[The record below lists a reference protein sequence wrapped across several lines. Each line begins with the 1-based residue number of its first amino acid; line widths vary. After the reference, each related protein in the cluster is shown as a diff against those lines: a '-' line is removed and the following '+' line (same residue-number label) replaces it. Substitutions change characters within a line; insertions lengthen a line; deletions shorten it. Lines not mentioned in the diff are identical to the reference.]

1 MGELEKLI
9 QDLARGGAEIWV
21 DAKKLRIRAPQ
32 SLLRQDITDV
42 LRQRKDEILAHLPE
56 FHFSLP
62 QSPGQEALWLIQRS
76 NPTCAAYNVG
86 YALRVD
92 SRGNPTARLQAA
104 LQRLIHRHL
113 LLRSRFPAVDG
124 KPTLQ
129 VWVSES
135 VNLVE
140 VDRTGLTD
148 SALAEELSRLH
159 IHPFDLER
167 EAPLRTHLLRISPT
181 THILLLCFHHIAV
194 DGWSMR
200 LLIDELLALLR
211 AEEGTNPLLPLEG
224 TFARHVDARRRTL
237 KDKGEALGRYWREAL
252 TGVPHVLDLPTD
264 QPRPPRQ
271 VFVGASHRCVLGSE
285 QLEGLRGLARRGDAT
300 LYAVLLA
307 AFQVLLHRL
316 SGQEKL
322 CIGTP
327 TAGRD
332 DQEDSHA
339 FGYMVNPI
347 VLASS
352 LSFEDPPSF
361 LSFLARTRDN
371 LLSGLRHADYPF
383 AWVARDL
390 ARERDGSRSPIFQ
403 VMLSH
408 QRIQDLGNGATA
420 LLEGSA
426 VELPGL
432 RLSAVPLP
440 TRTAEMDLVLEVDE
454 RGGVAEMVFRYNTA
468 LFEPETMA
476 RWAGHLQTLL
486 AAAVA
491 DPTVPVTRL
500 PLLSPAERHTILDR
514 FSGLSKS
521 LAITSEPR
529 HLPNDSISEPARDL
543 VERIRGQITASPD
556 APAITHGTEVLSYAN
571 LGSRAGRLARYLQR
585 FGAGPGMRV
594 AVAMDRSPELIVAL
608 LAVLASGA
616 AYVPIDPRYP
626 LDRRRLMLE
635 DSGAAVLLCA
645 GLDHDWLLSQPAEG
659 LRVIDIEREA
669 GSIASEDG
677 TLPAAARPTDA
688 AYMLFT
694 SGSTGRPKAVVI
706 EHRNLVAFLDWGQEA
721 FPLDDLRGTL
731 ASTSICFDISVFE
744 IFLPLSVGGTIILA
758 EDALALPSLPAR
770 EQVTLINTV
779 PSAMAEL
786 VRTAELPGSVRVVNL
801 AGEKLSGDLVRR
813 VWQRSRIQR
822 LHNLYGPTEAT
833 IYATCC
839 PVPPDLCGEPSI
851 GRPISGTTTTILD
864 RELQPVPPGVV
875 GELYIGGAGVGR
887 GYHQRPDL
895 TAERFLP
902 NPFGAGRLYRTGDLA
917 RFRSDGTIDYL
928 GRVDQQIKLR
938 GFRIECGEI
947 ESALERLA
955 AVDRAV
961 VVTAG
966 LAENQ
971 RLIAYWS
978 PLDEADAA
986 DATDAELRSA
996 LLNVLPRFMVPDL
1009 FVRLDALPLNSSGK
1023 IDRSRLPEPQQP
1035 SSGRGAERPLE
1046 TPTELSLAPL
1056 WRELLNQEVIGADD
1070 DFFALGGHSLIAARL
1085 MARLQ
1090 VSHGVDLPLRTVFE
1104 HSTLAELARH
1114 LDTFERPSG
1123 LRGHLPALTAQ
1134 THSGELPLSL
1144 SQRRLWFLSQLPGAN
1159 LAYTMPVVVELSG
1172 PLSLDALTTSLNE
1185 LITRHESLRTGFRL
1199 GEKGPLQVI
1208 HPPQPI
1214 ALGHRDLR
1222 DFDGDALRQDV
1233 VREVEALL
1241 HEPFDLS
1248 RPPLLR
1254 AHLLRIGAN
1263 RHLLVLLIHH
1273 IVADGWSLGILE
1285 RELSALYTAALRG
1298 ERSPLPPLPVQYA
1311 DFSRWQ
1317 AERAQGTKAVE
1328 DLAFWKRALAD
1339 LPPLELPTDRPRPA
1353 VESFRGEHHLF
1364 TIDRTLT
1371 EALRELAR
1379 AESTTLY
1386 GVLLAGFNLLLRC
1399 YADSEDIAVASG
1411 NANRDHPHLEGLIGF
1426 FVDTWIVRVDLSGA
1440 PSVREL
1446 LRRVREAHLAAT
1458 DHQDLP
1464 FERIVEELRPE
1475 RSLSRNPL
1483 TPVGLTLQSWH
1494 SEGFQ
1499 FPQLSVRQ
1507 EHFRFTTAKLDLL
1520 LMISE
1525 GEQGL
1530 EVVFEYNT
1538 DLYEAETIRRMSTHL
1553 VRILGELTEDPGRPI
1568 SAIDPLSADER
1579 EHILERCSGT
1589 DAPFSS
1595 DRCIHHL
1602 FEDWADRSPDSLA
1615 IVDHCDSA
1623 IGRVEISYGD
1633 LERQANTLAAH
1644 LRQRG
1649 VGPERVVGLF
1659 LNRSARQI
1667 IAMLAVLKAGGAFLT
1682 LDPDHPDARLRLMV
1696 EDTGL
1701 ALVISETAVRPLAG
1715 GESLPRIALDGLH
1728 EIPQTRTGGRD
1739 YGQRLAVAL
1748 DPGNLAYVVYTSG
1761 STGTPNGVL
1770 VEHRSLVN
1778 SIESDIRLL
1787 ETGPG
1792 CSFPH
1797 LTSFNFDAALSHL
1810 LMMLCAGGTT
1820 HLLPRGADVLGDAL
1834 MERLR
1839 TECITHAVMP
1849 TAMLYALPEVRLP
1862 NLRVVGA
1869 GGDVVTPELVERW
1882 GRDRRFFNVYGPT
1895 EVTITA
1901 TVGHCVTD
1909 GRPTPIGRP
1918 IDNLRAYVLDRA
1930 GQLTPAGVP
1939 GELHLG
1945 GVGVARGYLRR
1956 PELNAAKFIANPFG
1970 PGRLYRTGD
1979 RVRWRMDGAELPQL
1993 EFLGR
1998 IDQQVKIRG
2007 HRIEL
2012 SEVEHVLRSLPRVR
2026 ESVVTTDGG
2035 ASGKRL
2041 LAYVSERIQDRDGEL
2056 ERERVAQWERLH
2068 GESLA
2073 SAAGDDPTLDLRGW
2087 SSSFTGAPIPAEDMQ
2102 AWVEATVDSILA
2114 LQPREVLEI
2123 GCGTGILLSRIAP
2136 RVARYHGCDLSE
2148 HAVAHILRLKERF
2161 PDLAGVTAAH
2171 APAHG
2176 AIENAGRYDTVVLN
2190 SVVQYFPSAAYL
2202 EDVLKGALAGL
2213 EGPGSLFIGD
2223 VRNHA
2228 LFRMFHCAVAGA
2240 RFGELPSRDDLRRR
2254 TEQAMANENELLV
2267 HPSFFLAFAA
2277 GSPRVTSVE
2286 IHVKPGS
2293 YRNELSLFRYDVV
2306 MGIDGSRPS
2315 APAIPWLDWREAKG
2329 TLEGLRE
2336 AILVARERG
2345 EEVAL
2350 AYTDVPNARLHQAE
2364 ALERWAYGEGAP
2376 EPESVA
2382 LHPAVDPEALHR
2394 LAAELGVSVRLSWAR
2409 GEASGDFDL
2418 WIGGSDAPAVRM
2430 PAPGEAVTETTN
2442 NPLQGASQKQL
2453 IAEIRD
2459 QLKARLPAHMVPS
2472 TITVLPALPL
2482 TINGKVD
2489 LGRLPPPAPDSPAE
2503 LEERA
2508 AQGPAEVALAEIWCE
2523 LLGMERVGLADN
2535 FFELGGDSIIAVQV
2549 VARARG
2555 RGLTLRASQ
2564 LFERQ
2569 TLAELAAVAKV
2580 GTAPTQSAVELGG
2593 PVPLSPIQ
2601 RWFFDHP
2608 RPRPEHF
2615 NQAVLL
2621 HVPADV
2627 NASALALA
2635 LGAVVRQHPALRHRF
2650 QPGDDGWTQLCL
2662 PVDAAGEGCPMVTV
2676 DLSALEAPRVRA
2688 ALAEHGAR
2696 LQASLDLVEGPV
2708 TRAALFRLP
2717 DGGRLLWAVH
2727 HLVVDALSWRVL
2739 LEDLETAY
2747 GQASRGEEPVLPAPT
2762 TGFGHWCL
2770 LLAQRGA
2777 ELDLS
2782 AERRLLKG
2790 PAAAPLPVDHPE
2802 ARNDRTDAA
2811 VCRVA
2816 LDQDSTRALF
2826 SEGLRAYRLRPQELL
2841 LTALARALREWTGA
2855 SAHWLDLEGH
2865 GREEL
2870 FADTEVDLSRS
2881 VGWFTSLFPLRL
2893 ELPPEAEPGAELLAV
2908 KEQLR
2913 AIPRRG
2919 AGFGLLR
2926 QRHPEVAEV
2935 AWPQPEISFNFLG
2948 RAPGVLGG
2956 ALLHGFAEEPI
2967 GPSEAEEGPRT
2978 HLLAINAG
2986 ERDGR
2991 LELALEYSAAL
3002 HDGATVQALA
3012 EGILA
3017 AIRALL
3023 AHGLE
3028 PGAGALSPSD
3038 APLVPLD
3045 GAALN
3050 GIARRLGSAAEVE
3063 AIYPLSGLQRGLL
3076 ARVLYGDATDAYGT
3090 HIALTLHGELD
3101 TALLQRVWRQLVERH
3116 EMLRSCFLWEGL
3128 PQPVQVV
3135 RREAELPWQELD
3147 QAGDTPAAGS
3157 VDLFTALPV
3166 ALDRAP
3172 VGRVRLTRVAEERHT
3187 FAFHSHHVLL
3197 DGWSMFVLVRDMM
3210 ELYRA
3215 QAQGREPRLPRVGSH
3230 SAHASRLAAVDVD
3243 SSRRFWQLDLAG
3255 FEEPTPLPEERDS
3268 AVGASGFRRETLR
3281 LEASVTARL
3290 VAAAERERV
3299 TLASLIEGLW
3309 SLVLARHADRDEVL
3323 FGAVVSGRDADLP
3336 GIEHMAG
3343 LFIHTLPVR
3352 VPIAEEQDLWSW
3364 LRAHQSRQAERREH
3378 QHLPLAEIQRCAA
3391 VPPGVELFRCLVAVE
3406 NYPIDAEIFSADGL
3420 RVAFHSASSP
3430 THYPLV
3436 VSALPGTRL
3445 ELNLDFDASRFT
3457 AAAITRLCGQLEQ
3470 LVDQV
3475 LAASAPR
3482 LEILTLSGGAFRSD
3496 LLRWADGGRATTDP
3510 GETLHGLFEAWVDRD
3525 PEAPALILPALANG
3539 SRSVLRYGELEER
3552 ANRLAHALIDR
3563 GVTRG
3568 DRVALQLPRGLEVVV
3583 ALLGVLKAGAAFV
3596 VLDPELPRERLR
3608 AMVAD
3613 AMPVCLIVNSTPH
3626 PGEMAAEIPWITLEE
3641 ALTAAANQRPD
3652 LALTDDT
3659 LAYVL
3664 FTSGTT
3670 GLPNGVLVEH
3680 RGIANVVATAA
3691 TLLRLGPGSRFAN
3704 PLSLNFDG
3712 GLSNLFTA
3720 LAAGATA
3727 VLVPREGDFLGAGF
3741 VAMAGQEAVTHL
3753 LLVPSMLAALPEA
3766 TLPELSDLIVAGEA
3780 CPPELVERWSPG
3792 RRFWNFYGPTEVSVW
3807 ATYALCEPGAGIPP
3821 IGRPIPGASV
3831 HVVDRRGRLAPPGAA
3846 GELWIA
3852 GVGVARGYLNR
3863 TELTG
3868 RKFLPN
3874 PFGEGRIY
3882 RTGDLVRFRLT
3893 DDGAAPTLDFLGRI
3907 DQQVKIAGHRIELAE
3922 IEAQL
3927 RACDGVRD
3935 AAVSVHGEG
3944 RSRRLVAY
3952 VVPAEAGT
3960 SPHPSW
3966 LRDALRQRLP
3976 EALVPATFLCLEA
3989 LPLTV
3994 NGKLDRRA
4002 LPEPPSGGDQ
4012 SPVEPRNAIEQLL
4025 RDIWQSSLRREGIGI
4040 HDNFFELGGD
4050 SISAIQIVSQVQA
4063 LGYTLKASQV
4073 FDHQTIASLAEVV
4086 GVTANAAEQGL
4097 VTGAVPLTPI
4107 QRWFFA
4113 LDLPNPSHF
4122 NQAVLLEAPASLR
4135 LQVLRTAVLAVCHHH
4150 DILRARYTASGSI
4163 WCQTISEAV
4172 DVPPIEEH
4180 DLSGLSSDGVAAAI
4194 QAETTRLQA
4203 GLDISAGP
4211 LMRLAM
4217 FRLGAERPA
4226 RLFWVIHHLA
4236 VDAVSWSV
4244 LIADLARACQQAEA
4258 GEAVTLPAK
4267 TTSFQCWAEHLVAF
4281 AARDAFTAER
4291 ASLATRVPTA
4301 LPRDRADAANR
4312 LEFLGEHRVR
4322 LGDSAT
4328 ATMLDRALRPYN
4340 VGVQELLLA
4349 AFAEALHDWTGHPEI
4364 WIDLEGHGREAVVG
4378 DVDVSRTVG
4387 WFTSLF
4393 PLRLPLAACD
4403 AIERLILVKEALR
4416 GVPRRGVGY
4425 GLLRHLHAE
4434 GERIAWPETEISFNY
4449 LGQVRE
4455 PVDAAL
4461 DLRRAKEAIGP
4472 SQAGQGE
4479 RPHLLAINARIV
4491 DASLTVSFAYS
4502 RAHHDGATIEALA
4515 AALLRNL
4522 ETLICRCGAPGAG
4535 AVTPSDFP
4543 LVELSRPQ
4551 LASVLRQVE
4560 ADGND
4565 VEAIYPLIAVQP
4577 ALLRETLAS
4586 GSIAMWRTQVVLEI
4600 KGALDPDRLREA
4612 WLRVLRGQPLL
4623 RSCFAWSDLAEPV
4636 QVVRRALDVPW
4647 QQIDGSELV
4656 DGPEALQRLCV
4667 RWAEE
4672 ELPLN
4677 RAPLMRLRLLPWAD
4691 DRHTLVFDA
4700 HHLLADGW
4708 SLGVILRDLATAL
4721 GDQQQGRETRSV
4733 HTGVYERYLRWRA
4746 DLDLEPAR
4754 QFWAQMLEGLEGPT
4768 PLPGEL
4774 LEARGTTAEG
4784 HGHATLDLNAA
4795 TTARIRAAAEA
4806 ARVTPAT
4813 LLDAAWALLLQKHS
4827 DRTDVVFG
4835 MTVSGRDVP
4844 VPEVETLV
4852 GHFIDFLPLRLRAPG
4867 DGDVLSWLREVQ
4879 TVRSEAIRHQHLG
4892 LGQIKACAGGPDEQP
4907 LFRSFVVFENY
4918 PLELNLFEAT
4928 GLTVT
4933 LRSGASHASHF
4944 PLAVGAMPKGDRL
4957 TIFFNYD
4964 RQGFEEGAM
4973 NALAEDLGQTL
4984 EELCL
4989 ASETAIRDP
4998 EVQSDE
5004 DRQGRAFT
5012 VTWDN
5017 PKEAEEM
5024 WMLDQIHCPSPLR
5037 RLDYELRLRTFIVA
5051 TNRSNQRFGLP
5062 LRSEPKLIRGFVY
5075 NKIVMDAMDPDT
5087 LPAVLQACDDNV
5099 RGGYA
5104 ELKRTWEEAWLP
5116 AIEGHLAALNS
5127 FDLAGASFPDLCRHL
5142 GAVQERLEALWEIHN
5157 DLLVPL
5163 LLALHD
5169 FEEAF
5174 RDLFPEAGPLAAF
5187 DLLSG
5192 LPNKTTETNQKLW
5205 NLGRQAA
5212 RNPLLAATLTG
5223 NPVDQLRERLA
5234 ETAQGQELW
5243 AELES
5248 FLRVYGERN
5257 DDLFLDQ
5264 PTWIENPAPVL
5275 RGLRE
5280 AVLQPKRD
5288 LAADFTHHAA
5298 LREEKLA
5305 GVRKV
5310 LEALPAAVAAEFE
5323 HLLGAAQAATVLSED
5338 HHFWIDCKITHH
5350 ARRVALELGQ
5360 RLWAMGLLEAR
5371 DDVFHLGVDE
5381 LMALDDCPPDPGE
5394 WRRRVAC
5401 RQAAWEN
5408 HLGAE
5413 APLMLGEPRPL
5424 LPMDCAML
5432 RVSTKFS
5439 GNLFQA
5445 PAIPGGGLEGMPASS
5460 GTVVGPAR
5468 ILRSL
5473 EEADKL
5479 RPGDI
5484 LVTAFTLPS
5493 WTPFFASVKG
5503 VVTNTGG
5510 MLCHAAVVAREY
5522 RIPAVVGTVQATERF
5537 QDGDLIEVDGDA
5549 GTVRRVVEGDSPQT
5563 QIANFI

>member
-1 MGELEKLI
+1 MRDLERLLQELTC
-9 QDLARGGAEIWV
+9 GGAEIWV
-21 DAKKLRIRAPQ
+21 DSQKLRIRAPEA
-32 SLLRQDITDV
+32 LLRKEITTV
-42 LRQRKDEILAHLPE
+42 FGERKQEILTS
-56 FHFSLP
+56 FHEIRFSLS

-76 NPTCAAYNVG
+76 NPSSAAYNVG
-86 YALRVD
+86 YALRVESHSD
-92 SRGNPTARLQAA
+92 PKAKFEAA
-104 LQRLIHRHL
+104 LQRLINRHM

-124 KPTLQ
+124 EPTWQIWLSQ
-129 VWVSES
+129 S

-140 VDRTGLTD
+140 VDLTGSTD
-148 SALAEELSRLH
+148 NAVSDELSRLH
-159 IHPFDLER
+159 LQPFDLEGD
-167 EAPLRTHLLRISPT
+167 APLRTHWLRIGPK
-181 THILLLCFHHIAV
+181 THILSLCFHHIAV

-200 LLIDELLALLR
+200 LLIDELLALLS
-211 AEEGTNPLLPLEG
+211 AEKGTNPLLPLEG
-224 TFARHVDARRRTL
+224 TFARHVEARLCHL
-237 KDKGEALGRYWREAL
+237 KDSGDALGRYWREAL
-252 TGVPHVLDLPTD
+252 MGVPHVLKLPTD

-271 VFVGASHRCVLGSE
+271 TFVGASHRFELGFN
-285 QLEGLRGLARRGDAT
+285 QLEGLRRLARRGDAT

-307 AFQVLLHRL
+307 GFQVLLHRL
-316 SGQEKL
+316 SGQETL

-332 DQEDSHA
+332 DQKDSDA

-352 LSFEDPPSF
+352 LSLEDPPSF
-361 LSFLARTRDN
+361 LSFLTNTRDS
-371 LLSGLRHADYPF
+371 LLRGLRHADYPF
-383 AWVARDL
+383 SWVARDL

-408 QRIQDLGNGATA
+408 QRIQDLDDEAIA
-420 LLEGSA
+420 LLEGRV
-426 VELPGL
+426 VELAGL

-440 TRTAEMDLVLEVDE
+440 TKTAEMDLVLEVEE
-454 RGGVAEMVFRYNTA
+454 RGGVAEMMFRYNTA

-476 RWAGHLQTLL
+476 RWAGHLQVLL

-491 DPTVPVTRL
+491 DPTLPVTRL
-500 PLLSPAERHTILDR
+500 PLLSPAERHTILHDWC
-514 FSGLSKS
+514 GLSQS
-521 LAITSEPR
+521 LAITPAQGR
-529 HLPNDSISEPARDL
+529 LANNPTGTPARSV
-543 VERIRGQITASPD
+543 VERIREQITASPE
-556 APAITHGTEVLSYAN
+556 AAAIVHGAEVLSYAD
-571 LGSRAGRLARYLQR
+571 LGSRAGRLAVGLQR
-585 FGAGPGMRV
+585 LGARPGVRV
-594 AVAMDRSPELIVAL
+594 AVAMDRTPTLIVAL

-635 DSGAAVLLCA
+635 DSGATVLLST
-645 GLDHDWLLSQPAEG
+645 GLDEDGLLSQSPEG
-659 LRVIDIEREA
+659 LRVIDIEREEEA
-669 GSIASEDG
+669 IASEDG
-677 TLPAAARPTDA
+677 ALPAAGRPEDA

-694 SGSTGRPKAVVI
+694 SGSTGRPKAVII
-706 EHRNLVAFLDWGQEA
+706 EHRNLAAFLDWGQEA
-721 FPLDDLRGTL
+721 FSQDDLRGTL

-744 IFLPLSVGGTIILA
+744 IFLPLCLGGRLILA
-758 EDALALPSLPAR
+758 EDALALPRLPAR
-770 EQVTLINTV
+770 DQVTLINTV

-786 VRTAELPGSVRVVNL
+786 VRSAELPPSVRVVNL

-813 VWQRSRIQR
+813 VWQRSSIER
-822 LHNLYGPTEAT
+822 LHNLYGPTETT

-839 PVPPDLCGEPSI
+839 LVPQDISEEPSI

-864 RELQPVPPGVV
+864 RDLQPVPPGVA

-895 TAERFLP
+895 TAERFIP

-917 RFRSDGTIDYL
+917 RFRADGSIDYL
-928 GRVDQQIKLR
+928 GRIDQQIKLR
-938 GFRIECGEI
+938 GFRIEFGEI
-947 ESALERLA
+947 EAALERLP

-961 VVTAG
+961 VVLRG
-966 LAENQ
+966 LPENQ

-978 PLDEADAA
+978 PLDEAN
-986 DATDAELRSA
+986 ATDTELRSA
-996 LLNVLPRFMVPDL
+996 LLNELPRFMVPES
-1009 FVRLDALPLNSSGK
+1009 FMRLDALPLNSSGK
-1023 IDRSRLPEPQQP
+1023 IDRGRLPEPQQP
-1035 SSGRGAERPLE
+1035 SFESAAGLAPE
-1046 TPTELSLAPL
+1046 TPTERTLAAL
-1056 WRELLNQEVIGADD
+1056 WSELLERNEIGAAD

-1090 VSHGVDLPLRTVFE
+1090 VLHGVDLPLRTVFD
-1104 HSTLAELARH
+1104 HSSLAALARH
-1114 LDTFERPSG
+1114 IETLTPLSRD
-1123 LRGHLPALTAQ
+1123 RGPLPALTAQ
-1134 THSGELPLSL
+1134 PHGGELPLSL
-1144 SQRRLWFLSQLPGAN
+1144 PQRRLWFLSQLPGAN
-1159 LAYTMPVVVELSG
+1159 LAYTMPIVVELTG
-1172 PLSLDALTTSLNE
+1172 PLPVEALTTSFNA

-1199 GEKGPLQVI
+1199 GEEGPLQVI
-1208 HPPQPI
+1208 HPPRPF
-1214 ALGHRDLR
+1214 ALDQRDLR
-1222 DFDGDALRQDV
+1222 DVDGEAPRQDV
-1233 VREVEALL
+1233 IREVEALL

-1248 RPPLLR
+1248 QPPLLR
-1254 AHLLRIGAN
+1254 VHLLRVAED

-1273 IVADGWSLGILE
+1273 IVADGWSLGVLE

-1298 ERSPLPPLPVQYA
+1298 EPSPLPPLPVQYA

-1317 AERAQGTKAVE
+1317 AERARGSKAIE
-1328 DLAFWKRALAD
+1328 DLAFWRLTLAD
-1339 LPPLELPTDRPRPA
+1339 LPPLDLPTDRPRPA
-1353 VESFRGEHHLF
+1353 VESFQGEHHLF
-1364 TIDRTLT
+1364 TIDRSLS

-1399 YADSEDIAVASG
+1399 YADGEDIAVASG

-1458 DHQDLP
+1458 DHQELP

-1483 TPVGLTLQSWH
+1483 TPVGLTLQSWQ

-1499 FPQLSVRQ
+1499 LPQLRVRQ
-1507 EHFRFTTAKLDLL
+1507 DHFRFTTAKLDLL

-1530 EVVFEYNT
+1530 DVVFEYNT

-1553 VRILGELTEDPGRPI
+1553 LRILGELTEDPCRPI
-1568 SAIDPLSADER
+1568 SAIDPLSPEER
-1579 EHILERCSGT
+1579 DDILERCAGA

-1595 DRCIHHL
+1595 HRCIHHL

-1615 IVDHCDSA
+1615 IVDHCVA
-1623 IGRVEISYGD
+1623 AVGRVEITYGE

-1667 IAMLAVLKAGGAFLT
+1667 IAILAVLKAGGAFLT
-1682 LDPDHPDARLRLMV
+1682 LDPDHPDDRLRLMV
-1696 EDTGL
+1696 EDSDL
-1701 ALVISETAVRPLAG
+1701 ALVLSESEVRPLAG
-1715 GESLPRIALDGLH
+1715 GERLTRIELDGLLVT
-1728 EIPQTRTGGRD
+1728 PQNEWQ
-1739 YGQRLAVAL
+1739 GQGEGKRLAVPQHSG
-1748 DPGNLAYVVYTSG
+1748 DLAYVVYTSG
-1761 STGTPNGVL
+1761 STGTPNGVQ

-1778 SIESDIRLL
+1778 SIESDIRLFD
-1787 ETGPG
+1787 TGPG

-1810 LMMLCAGGTT
+1810 LMMLCAGGTI
-1820 HLLPRGADVLGDAL
+1820 HLLPRGGDVLGDAL
-1834 MERLR
+1834 VECLR
-1839 TECITHAVMP
+1839 AEGITHAVMP
-1849 TAMLYALPEVRLP
+1849 TAMLNALPEVRLP

-1869 GGDVVTPELVERW
+1869 GGDVVTPELVDRW
-1882 GRDRRFFNVYGPT
+1882 GLDRRFFNVYGPT

-1901 TVGHCVTD
+1901 TVAQCVAD
-1909 GRPTPIGRP
+1909 GRPIPIGRP
-1918 IDNLRAYVLDRA
+1918 IANLRAYVLDRE
-1930 GQLTPAGVP
+1930 GRLTPAGVP

-1945 GVGVARGYLRR
+1945 GVGVARGYQRR

-1979 RVRWRMDGAELPQL
+1979 RVRWRMDGAEPPQL

-2026 ESVVTTDGG
+2026 EAVVTTDGS

-2041 LAYVSERIQDRDGEL
+2041 LAYVSERIQGRDGER

-2087 SSSFTGAPIPAEDMQ
+2087 SSSFTGAPIPAEEMQ
-2102 AWVEATVDSILA
+2102 LWVEDTVDRILT

-2123 GCGTGILLSRIAP
+2123 GCGTGMLLSRIAP

-2148 HAVAHILRLKERF
+2148 HAVAHIQRLKARF

-2171 APAHG
+2171 APAHQ
-2176 AIENAGRYDTVVLN
+2176 ARDNAGRYDTVVLN
-2190 SVVQYFPSAAYL
+2190 SVVQYFPSASYL
-2202 EDVLKGALAGL
+2202 EDVLTGVLAGL
-2213 EGPGSLFIGD
+2213 EGPGALFIGD

-2228 LFRMFHCAVAGA
+2228 LFRMFHCAVASTRAGERPA
-2240 RFGELPSRDDLRRR
+2240 REDLRRR
-2254 TEQAMANENELLV
+2254 TEQGMANENELLV

-2277 GSPRVTSVE
+2277 AAPRVTSVE

-2306 MGIDGSRPS
+2306 MGIDGARPS
-2315 APAIPWLDWREAKG
+2315 EPAVPWLDWREAKG
-2329 TLEGLRE
+2329 TLVGLRE
-2336 AILVARERG
+2336 AILAARERG
-2345 EEVAL
+2345 EEVEL
-2350 AYTDVPNARLHQAE
+2350 AYTDVPNARLLQAE
-2364 ALERWAYGEGAP
+2364 ALERWAFGEGVP
-2376 EPESVA
+2376 EPEDGA
-2382 LHPAVDPEALHR
+2382 LPSAVDPEALHR

-2409 GEASGDFDL
+2409 GDARGAFDL
-2418 WIGGSDAPAVRM
+2418 WIGGGEASAVRM
-2430 PAPGEAVTETTN
+2430 PAPGDLVTTTTN
-2442 NPLQGASQKQL
+2442 NPLQGASQKRL

-2489 LGRLPPPAPDSPAE
+2489 LRRLPAPAPESAAE
-2503 LEERA
+2503 VEERA
-2508 AQGPAEVALAEIWCE
+2508 PESSTELALAEIWCE
-2523 LLGMERVGLADN
+2523 LLGLERVGLADN

-2564 LFERQ
+2564 LFEQQ
-2569 TLAELAAVAKV
+2569 TLAELAAVATV
-2580 GTAPTQSAVELGG
+2580 GPAATQSAAELAG

-2601 RWFFDHP
+2601 HWFFDHP
-2608 RPRPEHF
+2608 RPHPAHF

-2627 NASALALA
+2627 KDSALALA
-2635 LGAVVRQHPALRHRF
+2635 LGAVVRQHGALRHRF
-2650 QPGDDGWTQLCL
+2650 QPGTDGWKQLCL
-2662 PVDAAGEGCPMVTV
+2662 PADAVIEGCPLVTV
-2676 DLSALEAPRVRA
+2676 DLSTLEAPRVRS
-2688 ALAEHGAR
+2688 ALADHGSR

-2708 TRAALFRLP
+2708 TRAALFRTP

-2762 TGFGHWCL
+2762 TSFGHWCL

-2777 ELDLS
+2777 ELDVS
-2782 AERRLLKG
+2782 AERRLLEG
-2790 PAAAPLPVDHPE
+2790 PVPAPLPVDHPE
-2802 ARNDRTDAA
+2802 ARNDRADAA

-2826 SEGLRAYRLRPQELL
+2826 GEGLRAYRLRPQELL
-2841 LTALARALREWTGA
+2841 LTALARTLREWTGA

-2865 GREEL
+2865 GREDL
-2870 FADTEVDLSRS
+2870 FADAGVDLSRS

-2926 QRHPEVAEV
+2926 QRHPEGADL

-2948 RAPGVLGG
+2948 RAPGGLGG
-2956 ALLHGFAEEPI
+2956 SLLRGFAEEPI

-3002 HDGATVQALA
+3002 HDSATVQALA
-3012 EGILA
+3012 EGILRT
-3017 AIRALL
+3017 IRALL
-3023 AHGLE
+3023 AHSLE

-3045 GAALN
+3045 GAALD
-3050 GIARRLGSAAEVE
+3050 GIARRLGGAAEVE
-3063 AIYPLSGLQRGLL
+3063 AIYPLTGLQRGLL

-3090 HIALTLHGELD
+3090 HIALTLHGDLD
-3101 TALLQRVWRQLVERH
+3101 TALLRRVWRQLVERH
-3116 EMLRSCFLWEGL
+3116 DMLRSCFLWEGL

-3135 RREAELPWQELD
+3135 HREAEIPWEELD
-3147 QAGDTPAAGS
+3147 PAGESPAETP

-3172 VGRVRLTRVAEERHT
+3172 VGRVRLTRMAEGRHT

-3197 DGWSMFVLVRDMM
+3197 DGWSMFVVVRDMM

-3230 SAHASRLAAVDVD
+3230 ASHASRLAAVDLEA
-3243 SSRRFWQLDLAG
+3243 SRRFWQRDLAG
-3255 FEEPTPLPEERDS
+3255 FEEPTPLPEERD
-3268 AVGASGFRRETLR
+3268 AAAGGSGFRRESLR
-3281 LEASVTARL
+3281 LDVGVTARL
-3290 VAAAERERV
+3290 VAVAERERI
-3299 TLASLIEGLW
+3299 TLASLVEGLW
-3309 SLVLARHADRDEVL
+3309 ALVLARHADRDEVL
-3323 FGAVVSGRDADLP
+3323 FGGVVSGRDTDLP

-3352 VPIAEEQDLWSW
+3352 VPIDEEQDLWSW

-3391 VPPGVELFRCLVAVE
+3391 VPPGGELFRCLVAVE
-3406 NYPIDAEIFSADGL
+3406 NYPIDEEIFAAEGL

-3445 ELNLDFDASRFT
+3445 ELNLDYDACRFT
-3457 AAAITRLCGQLEQ
+3457 AAAMGRLSSQLER

-3475 LAASAPR
+3475 LATPTPR
-3482 LEILTLSGGAFRSD
+3482 LEALTLSAGTVQAD
-3496 LLRWADGGRATTDP
+3496 LLRWADGGRATTPP
-3510 GETLHGLFEAWVDRD
+3510 GETLHGLFEAWVDHD
-3525 PEAPALILPALANG
+3525 PDAQAVIVPALAKG
-3539 SRSVLRYGELEER
+3539 SRVVLSYRELEER

-3596 VLDPELPRERLR
+3596 VLDPELPGERLR

-3613 AMPVCLIVNSTPH
+3613 AMPACLIVNSTPH
-3626 PGEMAAEIPWITLEE
+3626 PGEMPAEIPWITLED
-3641 ALTAAANQRPD
+3641 ALSSTANQRPG
-3652 LALTDDT
+3652 LALTDDA

-3741 VAMAGQEAVTHL
+3741 VAMADHEAVTHL

-3780 CPPELVERWSPG
+3780 CPPELVERWGPG

-3807 ATYALCEPGAGIPP
+3807 ATYARCEPGAGMPP

-3831 HVVDRRGRLAPPGAA
+3831 HVVDRCGRLAPPGAA

-3863 TELTG
+3863 TELTD

-3882 RTGDLVRFRLT
+3882 RTGDLVRFRLK

-3907 DQQVKIAGHRIELAE
+3907 DQQVKIGGHRIELGE

-3952 VVPAEAGT
+3952 TVPTEPGA
-3960 SPHPSW
+3960 SLDPSR
-3966 LRDALRQRLP
+3966 LRDVLRQRLP
-3976 EALVPATFLCLEA
+3976 EALVPSTFLSLEA

-3994 NGKLDRRA
+3994 NGKLDRRG

-4012 SPVEPRNAIEQLL
+4012 SPVEPRNAIEQVL
-4025 RDIWQSSLRREGIGI
+4025 RDIWKSSLRREGIGI

-4086 GVTANAAEQGL
+4086 GVSANAAEQGL
-4097 VTGAVPLTPI
+4097 VSGAVPLTPI

-4113 LDLPNPSHF
+4113 LDLSNPSHF

-4135 LQVLRTAVLAVCHHH
+4135 LEVLRTAMHAVCHHH
-4150 DILRARYTASGSI
+4150 DMLRARYTASGSL
-4163 WCQTISEAV
+4163 WTQTISAAV
-4172 DVPPIEEH
+4172 EGPPIEEH
-4180 DLSGLSSDGVAAAI
+4180 DLSGLASDGVATAI

-4203 GLDISAGP
+4203 SLDISAGP
-4211 LMRLAM
+4211 LTRLAM
-4217 FRLGAERPA
+4217 FRLGEERPA

-4244 LIADLARACQQAEA
+4244 LIADLARACEQAEA
-4258 GEAVTLPAK
+4258 GEPVTLPAK
-4267 TTSFQCWAEHLVAF
+4267 TTSFQRWAEHLVDF
-4281 AARDAFTAER
+4281 AARDPFTAER
-4291 ASLATRVPTA
+4291 ASLATRVPA
-4301 LPRDRADAANR
+4301 PLPCDRAGAANR

-4322 LGDSAT
+4322 LAASAT
-4328 ATMLDRALRPYN
+4328 AAMLEQALRPYN
-4340 VGVQELLLA
+4340 VGVQEVLLA
-4349 AFAEALHDWTGHPEI
+4349 ALAEALHDWTGHPEL
-4364 WIDLEGHGREAVVG
+4364 WIDVEGHGREAVVG

-4387 WFTSLF
+4387 WFTTLF
-4393 PLRLPLAACD
+4393 PLRLPLAASD

-4425 GLLRHLHAE
+4425 GLLRHLHGE

-4491 DASLTVSFAYS
+4491 DASLTISLAYS

-4515 AALLRNL
+4515 AALLRSL
-4522 ETLICRCGAPGAG
+4522 ETLIARCGAPGAG
-4535 AVTPSDFP
+4535 AVTPTDFP
-4543 LVELSRPQ
+4543 LVNLSRPQ

-4560 ADGND
+4560 AAGND

-4586 GSIAMWRTQVVLEI
+4586 GSIGMWRTQVVLEI
-4600 KGALDPDRLREA
+4600 KGALDPDRLRDA
-4612 WLRVLRGQPLL
+4612 WRRVLRGQPLL

-4647 QQIDGSELV
+4647 QQIDGSELG
-4656 DGPEALQRLCV
+4656 DGPEALRRLCV

-4721 GDQQQGRETRSV
+4721 VDQRRGRENRAANP
-4733 HTGVYERYLRWRA
+4733 GVYERYLRWRA
-4746 DLDLEPAR
+4746 DLDLEPSR
-4754 QFWAQMLEGLEGPT
+4754 QFWARTLAGLECPT
-4768 PLPGEL
+4768 PLPAEA
-4774 LEARGTTAEG
+4774 LEVGSKTAEG
-4784 HGHATLDLNAA
+4784 HGHATFDLNVAA
-4795 TTARIRAAAEA
+4795 TARIRAAAEA
-4806 ARVTPAT
+4806 ARVTAAT
-4813 LLDAAWALLLQKHS
+4813 LLDAAWALLLQRHS
-4827 DRTDVVFG
+4827 GRADVVFG

-4844 VPEVETLV
+4844 VPGVETLV

-4867 DGDVLSWLREVQ
+4867 EGEVLSWLREVQ
-4879 TVRSEAIRHQHLG
+4879 TVRNEAIHHQHLG
-4892 LGQIKACAGGPDEQP
+4892 LREIQGCAGVPIEQP

-4933 LRSGASHASHF
+4933 MRSGASHASHF

-4957 TIFFNYD
+4957 TLFLNYD
-4964 RQGFEEGAM
+4964 RQRFEEGAM
-4973 NALAEDLGQTL
+4973 TKLSEELRRTL

-4989 ASETAIRDP
+4989 ACETSHRDS

-5004 DRQGRAFT
+5004 NRQARAFT
-5012 VTWDN
+5012 VSWDD
-5017 PKEAEEM
+5017 PREAEEM

-5062 LRSEPKLIRGFVY
+5062 LHSEPKLIHGFVY
-5075 NKIVMDAMDPDT
+5075 NKIVMDDLEPST
-5087 LPAVLQACDDNV
+5087 LPEVLQACDDNV
-5099 RGGYA
+5099 RRGYA
-5104 ELKRTWEEAWLP
+5104 ELKRSWEEAWLP
-5116 AIEGHLAALNS
+5116 AIEGHLAALNG
-5127 FDLAGASFPDLCRHL
+5127 FDLAGASLPALCRHL
-5142 GAVQERLEALWEIHN
+5142 GAVQKRVEALWEIHN

-5187 DLLSG
+5187 DLLGG
-5192 LPNKTTETNQKLW
+5192 LPNKTTETNQNLW

-5234 ETAQGQELW
+5234 ETQQGQELW

-5248 FLRVYGERN
+5248 FLQVYGERN

-5264 PTWIENPAPVL
+5264 PTWIEDPAPVL

-5288 LAADFTHHAA
+5288 LAGDFTHHAS
-5298 LREEKLA
+5298 LREEKVA

-5310 LEALPAAVAAEFE
+5310 LAALPAAVSAEFE

-5350 ARRVALELGQ
+5350 ARRVALELGR
-5360 RLWAMGLLEAR
+5360 RLRAMGLLEAR
-5371 DDVFHLGVDE
+5371 DDVFHLGVNE
-5381 LMALDDCPPDPGE
+5381 LVALADSSPDPRE
-5394 WRRRVAC
+5394 WRTRVAS

-5408 HLGAE
+5408 HSGIE
-5413 APLMLGEPRPL
+5413 APLMLGVPRPL

-5432 RVSTKFS
+5432 KVSTKFS

-5445 PAIPGGGLEGMPASS
+5445 PATPGGGLEGMPASS

-5510 MLCHAAVVAREY
+5510 ILCHAAVVAREY
-5522 RIPAVVGTVQATERF
+5522 RIPAVVGTVRATERF
-5537 QDGDLIEVDGDA
+5537 RDGDLIEVDGDA
-5549 GTVRRVVEGDSPQT
+5549 GTVRRVVEGETPHTPLPSP
-5563 QIANFI
+5563 I